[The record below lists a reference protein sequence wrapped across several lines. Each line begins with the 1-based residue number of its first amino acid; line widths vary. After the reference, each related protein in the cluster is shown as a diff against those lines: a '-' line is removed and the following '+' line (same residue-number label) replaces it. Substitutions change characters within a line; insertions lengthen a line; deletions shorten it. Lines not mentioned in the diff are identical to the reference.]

1 MKRHVAHWTRSL
13 QWALVVS
20 VGAALGVIAFGIAG
34 STRAD
39 TMYITL
45 GELRS
50 RAAELREI
58 THQASAERLTA
69 TFTRAQGRQLEQRV
83 ASLRDDLDKARRGRP
98 SDDVGAAQE
107 LVQAVV
113 WLGGRKAV
121 HGARWRAQ
129 ARRVAVLAIDRLE
142 DAAAFLVERVFENQR
157 QPRVRLRIDVGR

>member
-1 MKRHVAHWTRSL
+1 MRRHVAHWTRSL

-58 THQASAERLTA
+58 AHEASAERLTV

-83 ASLRDDLDKARRGRP
+83 GSLRDDLDNTRRARP
-98 SDDVGAAQE
+98 SDDVGPALFLAGRLLTSSHALVDRADSSSAARE
-107 LVQAVV
+107 LEREFEAIVAA
-113 WLGGRKAV
+113 LIPLERR
-121 HGARWRAQ
+121 AR
-129 ARRVAVLAIDRLE
+129 
-142 DAAAFLVERVFENQR
+142 
-157 QPRVRLRIDVGR
+157 P

>member
-1 MKRHVAHWTRSL
+1 MRRHVAHWTRSL

-98 SDDVGAAQE
+98 SDDVGAALSLAGRLLTSSHALVDRADSSSAARE
-107 LVQAVV
+107 LEREFEAIVAA
-113 WLGGRKAV
+113 LIPLERR
-121 HGARWRAQ
+121 AR
-129 ARRVAVLAIDRLE
+129 
-142 DAAAFLVERVFENQR
+142 
-157 QPRVRLRIDVGR
+157 P

>member
-34 STRAD
+34 SKRAD

-98 SDDVGAAQE
+98 SDDVGAALSLAGRLLTSSHALVDRADSSSAARE
-107 LVQAVV
+107 LEPEFEAI
-113 WLGGRKAV
+113 LGALIPLERR
-121 HGARWRAQ
+121 AR
-129 ARRVAVLAIDRLE
+129 
-142 DAAAFLVERVFENQR
+142 
-157 QPRVRLRIDVGR
+157 P